1 MNAGQAKRFRRH
13 LHRYHVDFG
22 TLNAAVVDDWTDL
35 RQLDRLVEVFGTD
48 YGVVI
53 QRIVSAAVNPA
64 FGRYGPR
71 GANRVPRAD
80 NRRTDP
86 GEPASPAL
94 DLDLG
99 FLGCIGLL
107 AAMIA
112 NGK

>member
-1 MNAGQAKRFRRH
+1 MKASQAKRFRRH
-13 LHRYHVDFG
+13 LHGYHVDFG
-22 TLNAAVVDDWTDL
+22 DLNAAVADYWADL
-35 RQLDRLVEVFGTD
+35 RQLDRLVEVFGMD
-48 YGVVI
+48 YGVAI
-53 QRIVSAAVNPA
+53 QRIVSAAVNHA

-71 GANRVPRAD
+71 GADRVPRAD

-94 DLDLG
+94 DLDLS